1 MQRHRNEPRMLLGC
15 RMLRPLH
22 WAAGN
27 GQHHATWMYVQMFFL
42 VEFGA
47 QTDISCFFF
56 FFDVLELRWF
66 KSFERAPHENSAS
79 ERLTPRRGTWAKH
92 HPKENVMKKLPSP
105 WGFLSWTS
113 LDDQGWDWGTHHGS
127 PPWPLIVESTNEMQ
141 RHCHWVS
148 TYSEIG
154 GGSAF
159 AGSHAHAPP
168 LFAADP
174 YEVHMRISILTNCKV
189 IVLRWKNILMRT
201 TAYWESVV
209 RTTKVA
215 GLLTTALG
223 FVIKSFEFQSSD
235 DSGRQVVY
243 TRGERNWRE
252 VDKLVCLWSRTT
264 ALKSG
269 WKAFRT

>member
-1 MQRHRNEPRMLLGC
+1 MPDVKATTLGSWQWTAPRHLDVCADVLFGRIRCTNWYKL
-15 RMLRPLH
+15 
-22 WAAGN
+22 
-27 GQHHATWMYVQMFFL
+27 FFL
-42 VEFGA
+42 
-47 QTDISCFFF
+47 
-56 FFDVLELRWF
+56 FFDVFELRWF
-66 KSFERAPHENSAS
+66 KSFERGPHEKSAS
-79 ERLTPRRGTWAKH
+79 ERLTPSRGTWAPSQGERH
-92 HPKENVMKKLPSP
+92 EEAPK
-105 WGFLSWTS
+105 S
-113 LDDQGWDWGTHHGS
+113 LGISQLDK
-127 PPWPLIVESTNEMQ
+127 PRWPGMGL
-141 RHCHWVS
+141 RHS
-148 TYSEIG
+148 SRK
-154 GGSAF
+154 SAMT
-159 AGSHAHAPP
+159 AHRRK
-168 LFAADP
+168 FAADP

-189 IVLRWKNILMRT
+189 IVLRWKNILMRA